1 MAASNTFIWMQQIRP
16 NQVFN
21 VTCYNENNLFLGKP
35 EKWVDGD
42 GKSLKFSN
50 WKPGIDGMFEPNTI
64 GTVRILQDLQT
75 RTSKL

>member
-1 MAASNTFIWMQQIRP
+1 MRRIQP
-16 NQVFN
+16 NQVIN
-21 VTCYNENNLFLGKP
+21 DTYYNDNYFLGKP

-64 GTVRILQDLQT
+64 GTVRILQN
-75 RTSKL
+75 